1 MTNLEFKKKFL
12 NFTLL
17 KKLSINNKTRL
28 IISVSSN
35 PTNFGTTIYN
45 YIFDQLNLNFIYVP
59 FRLTDSQQVVSVI
72 KTLDLVGC
80 SVSSP
85 LKSQV
90 VKYMDDLDLNA
101 QILNN
106 INTIKNIDGK
116 LKGYNTDYFGFKSI
130 VDNKNVKSA
139 LIYGNGSVAKTIYQ
153 VLIDIG
159 VNNIYIT
166 GRNIDNVVKFKK
178 DLHNSKIY
186 ENQKVDLIVN
196 ATKAGTLKEGEI
208 FEYINY
214 SDKLIDLNVCKKDTY
229 LVSSA
234 LSLGIEV
241 IKGSEMSINQ
251 LKKQFEIYTEMVPD
265 EELLSRGLEKF
276 FKS

>member
-1 MTNLEFKKKFL
+1 MALRFL
-12 NFTLL
+12 NSGYFAG
-17 KKLSINNKTRL
+17 KVGI
-28 IISVSSN
+28 
-35 PTNFGTTIYN
+35 G
-45 YIFDQLNLNFIYVP
+45 
-59 FRLTDSQQVVSVI
+59 TDSP
-72 KTLDLVGC
+72 D
-80 SVSSP
+80 
-85 LKSQV
+85 
-90 VKYMDDLDLNA
+90 A
-101 QILNN
+101 QL
-106 INTIKNIDGK
+106 
-116 LKGYNTDYFGFKSI
+116 
-130 VDNKNVKSA
+130 
-139 LIYGNGSVAKTIYQ
+139 
-153 VLIDIG
+153 DIG

-251 LKKQFEIYTEMVPD
+251 LKKQFEIK
-265 EELLSRGLEKF
+265 RR
-276 FKS
+276 